1 MEDILNLFAKSFELF
16 MITSCFEDLLR
27 PTRWAMWRKESS
39 VFLHLAARS
48 IYPIASDARLVFLVF
63 LVFFTVSLILISDDS
78 KGPIT

>member
-1 MEDILNLFAKSFELF
+1 

-48 IYPIASDARLVFLVF
+48 IYPIASDARLVFLA
-63 LVFFTVSLILISDDS
+63 TASLILLSDDS